1 MKTRDI
7 LVAFVLAAGSL
18 AGCNRG
24 GTASAPAAGPA
35 TEQEAGIKRR
45 SSLDLPAL
53 AEYLPP
59 VDDGK
64 LEIAGPEGWILLP
77 GTSKYLASWAP
88 DKEHAYPRISVAAD
102 DSPLPVL
109 GDLTEENAAQFVQIL
124 DEPYKKKRASL
135 PEPAKPIALG
145 ETLFIRQVRLVSV
158 AKKKLALQWLGTV
171 RGGRLYT
178 VELFCE
184 VDPKADDYATALT
197 AARDFGYAVAAGL
210 RTASTAG
217 PVSSGTPASAAPATQ
232 PAGTEKKGEDAT
244 GEKKEEKEKE

>member
-1 MKTRDI
+1 MKTAI
-7 LVAFVLAAGSL
+7 QICNVATVLLLCSGL
-18 AGCNRG
+18 AGCNGDG
-24 GTASAPAAGPA
+24 GVASGPVVDPGA
-35 TEQEAGIKRR
+35 DETGIKRR
-45 SSLDLPAL
+45 SSADLPAL
-53 AEYLPP
+53 AEFLPS

-64 LEIAGPEGWILLP
+64 IEIAGPEGWILLP

-135 PEPAKPIALG
+135 PEPAKPIVLG
-145 ETLFIRQVRLVSV
+145 ETVYVRQVRLVSL
-158 AKKKLALQWLGTV
+158 ARKKLALQWLGTV

-184 VDPKADDYATALT
+184 VDPAREDDYAGPLT
-197 AARDFGYAVAAGL
+197 EARDYAYAVAAGL
-210 RTASTAG
+210 RPAVASDK
-217 PVSSGTPASAAPATQ
+217 PATDTTTSLETTQ
-232 PAGTEKKGEDAT
+232 EKSED
-244 GEKKEEKEKE
+244 KKEQPDAAK